1 MIKNLCHGGEWHLLK
16 RIKNEQ
22 DGQNDHSAK
31 RIENWTEKWKAPYNQ
46 TIQFKFCKAK

>member
-31 RIENWTEKWKAPYNQ
+31 RIENDRKMEG
-46 TIQFKFCKAK
+46 TIQPNNSI